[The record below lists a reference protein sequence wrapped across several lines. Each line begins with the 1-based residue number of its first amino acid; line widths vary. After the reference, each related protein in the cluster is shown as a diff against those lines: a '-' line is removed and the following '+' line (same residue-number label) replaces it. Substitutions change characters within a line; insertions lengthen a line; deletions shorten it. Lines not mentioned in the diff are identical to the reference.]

1 MFKKPKAS
9 ITCELYENVVD
20 IVSVNGSIGELISML
35 IAAIECAAEKNP
47 KFISAALFCINKYFS
62 EKGKNKTS

>member
-9 ITCELYENVVD
+9 ITCEMYENGVD
-20 IVSVNGSIGELISML
+20 MVSVNGSIKDLISML

-47 KFISAALFCINKYFS
+47 TFVSIALTCINGYFKAKRKS
-62 EKGKNKTS
+62 S